1 MSTLS
6 VVSKAWK
13 GTNMF
18 NNNIT
23 NVGKIAKNLYFK
35 ETWHS
40 TQRQVE
46 RKISE
51 AKIIESVIANAEDII
66 CFCENNY
73 SYEALMLHDSIRE
86 VCFILGFSMCK
97 GNFVASV
104 ITNPKYSKH
113 NWCRPNTLFWEC
125 KH

>member
-13 GTNMF
+13 GNAMF
-18 NNNIT
+18 NNIT
-23 NVGKIAKNLYFK
+23 NVGKICKNLYFK

-46 RKISE
+46 RKVSE
-51 AKIIESVIANAEDII
+51 AKILESVIANAEDII
-66 CFCENNY
+66 SFCQNNY
-73 SYEALMLHDSIRE
+73 TYEALMLHDSIRK
-86 VCFILGFSMCK
+86 VCFILGFTMRK

-104 ITNPKYSKH
+104 ITNPEYSQN